1 MGLMFKI
8 ANALKE
14 VPLVE
19 SIIANNY
26 KNYQKFGRLMYR
38 LEDFTHS
45 QNVEDIIVSRLVE
58 GCPSG
63 GVLRRCRCAS
73 SIALF

>member
-1 MGLMFKI
+1 MGLMFKA

-14 VPLVE
+14 MPLIG

-26 KNYQKFGRLMYR
+26 KNYQKFGKLMYK

-45 QNVEDIIVSRLVE
+45 QNVEDIIVSRLVKN
-58 GCPSG
+58 
-63 GVLRRCRCAS
+63 VLRGGTM
-73 SIALF
+73 